1 MTPKQKERI
10 QQKIKTLKSALAA
23 DKRFWG
29 KTLIVAIIRIKII
42 VISCCTPD
50 FYR

>member
-1 MTPKQKERI
+1 MTAKQEERI
-10 QQKIKTLKSALAA
+10 RQKIKKLKSALAA

-29 KTLIVAIIRIKII
+29 RTIIPAITKIKFI